1 MSILSEERPLELDN
15 NKKNA
20 TECNKMPHIYEVRHH
35 YGNVLKL
42 SSTPPKITYEPPP
55 YVIPANAGIQ

>member
-1 MSILSEERPLELDN
+1 
-15 NKKNA
+15 
-20 TECNKMPHIYEVRHH
+20 MPHIFEVRHH
-35 YGNVLKL
+35 YGSVPKL

>member
-1 MSILSEERPLELDN
+1 MSILSEERPLQLDN

-35 YGNVLKL
+35 YGSVPDP
-42 SSTPPKITYEPPP
+42 SSTPPKITYEPLP